1 MTSANSKKSTAIIKT
16 EQDLINYGENLAK
29 TLAPGATV
37 ELLGDVGAGKTTL
50 TKGIAKGLK
59 IPEEITSPSFVISK
73 CYQYRTNN
81 KDQSLVH
88 YDFYRL
94 SDPGIMAD
102 DLAENLADENT
113 ITVIEWANTVA
124 NLLPENRTKITITL
138 NDDNTRTVE
147 RSLAKWN
154 YT

>member
-59 IPEEITSPSFVISK
+59 IPEEVTSPSFVISK
-73 CYQYRTNN
+73 RYQYRTNN
-81 KDQSLVH
+81 KDQALVH

-102 DLAENLADENT
+102 DLAENLADKNT

-147 RSLAKWN
+147 RSLAK
-154 YT
+154 

>member
-73 CYQYRTNN
+73 RYQYRTNN
-81 KDQSLVH
+81 KDQALVH

-102 DLAENLADENT
+102 DLAENLADKNT

>member
-29 TLAPGATV
+29 TLALGATV

-73 CYQYRTNN
+73 RYQYRTNN
-81 KDQSLVH
+81 KDQALVH

-102 DLAENLADENT
+102 DLAENLADKNT

-147 RSLAKWN
+147 RSLAK
-154 YT
+154 

>member
-73 CYQYRTNN
+73 RYQYRTNN
-81 KDQSLVH
+81 KDQALVH

-102 DLAENLADENT
+102 DLAENLADKNT

-147 RSLAKWN
+147 RSLAK
-154 YT
+154 